1 MPALFEKLF
10 QSAFAGFG
18 LAAIAIGAL
27 VPASIMS
34 IAADNLF
41 SRNVWSEFIRP
52 KKEQAETARVAK
64 ITAMVAK
71 FLALAF
77 ILTVPAQY
85 ALYYQTAGGVWILQT
100 LPAVFLAL
108 FVPWLDRWAT
118 LLGWA
123 VGIAW
128 GTYLLVSLGF
138 RSSQYPFQSGAHFG
152 ILYIGIPAV
161 VANRLVALVFTAIA
175 RMVRVPRG
183 RRTLTAVDF
192 QAGAAK

>member
-10 QSAFAGFG
+10 PSAFAGFG

-108 FVPWLDRWAT
+108 FVPWLDLWAT

-123 VGIAW
+123 VGMPGAPTCWSAW
-128 GTYLLVSLGF
+128 ASSPPST
-138 RSSQYPFQSGAHFG
+138 RSRAAPISGSSTSG
-152 ILYIGIPAV
+152 SPRSWRTGWWPWCSPRSPAWCGS
-161 VANRLVALVFTAIA
+161 
-175 RMVRVPRG
+175 P
-183 RRTLTAVDF
+183 
-192 QAGAAK
+192 GAAGR

>member
-10 QSAFAGFG
+10 PSGFAGFG

-34 IAADNLF
+34 IAAGNLF

-71 FLALAF
+71 FPALAF

-138 RSSQYPFQSGAHFG
+138 KSSQYPFQSGAHVG

-161 VANRLVALVFTAIA
+161 VANLLVALVITAIA
-175 RMVRVPRG
+175 RMGRVPRG

>member
-41 SRNVWSEFIRP
+41 SRNVFSEFIRP

-64 ITAMVAK
+64 ITAMVPK

-152 ILYIGIPAV
+152 ILYIWIPAV

>member
-1 MPALFEKLF
+1 
-10 QSAFAGFG
+10 
-18 LAAIAIGAL
+18 
-27 VPASIMS
+27 
-34 IAADNLF
+34 
-41 SRNVWSEFIRP
+41 
-52 KKEQAETARVAK
+52 
-64 ITAMVAK
+64 MVAK

-108 FVPWLDRWAT
+108 FVPWLDCWAT

-123 VGIAW
+123 GRWGSPGAPTCWSAW
-128 GTYLLVSLGF
+128 ASSPPSTRSRAAPMSGF
-138 RSSQYPFQSGAHFG
+138 
-152 ILYIGIPAV
+152 LYIGIPAV
-161 VANRLVALVFTAIA
+161 VANLLVALVFTAIV